1 MHPYRIYKGSCCLK
15 RKGTGVIWREMSQLL
30 GLHYLS
36 QVYMQNS
43 YLTLTALT
51 HGINVA
57 QEKLFLTQ
65 T

>member
-1 MHPYRIYKGSCCLK
+1 
-15 RKGTGVIWREMSQLL
+15 MSQLL

-43 YLTLTALT
+43 YLTLTALM